1 MRDRERRR
9 RELLGG
15 VAAALGAVAGCS
27 TTGATGETTT
37 ARPSCAAGFGIVD
50 RRVSIERG
58 TAPTVGL
65 TLHNAGATPVEYEVT
80 VQFTQGTSLGRP
92 IRSGRDVLTG
102 ALAPGATVTRTA
114 TDDAPEIENTSG
126 YDLAVTVEC

>member
-1 MRDRERRR
+1 MRERRR

-15 VAAALGAVAGCS
+15 VAAALSAVAGCS
-27 TTGATGETTT
+27 TTGTTGQGTT
-37 ARPSCAAGFGIVD
+37 ARPSCAAGFEVRD
-50 RRVSIERG
+50 RQASIERG
-58 TAPTVGL
+58 TAPTVTL
-65 TLHNAGATPVEYEVT
+65 TLHNAGETPVEYEVT

-102 ALAPGATVTRTA
+102 TLASGETVTRTA

-126 YDLAVTVEC
+126 YELAVAIAC